1 MVVAVASAAAVDKTG
16 CGTLNV
22 CTVAVGVVVD
32 TVVAAGS
39 TSSTSSVTTGNFIF
53 ESEEEWCRATI
64 TGLDA
69 ATTSTCSPGCG
80 IVTTSSFWAKV
91 EEEEEKDKSFMDSF
105 TLS

>member
-1 MVVAVASAAAVDKTG
+1 MVAVASAAAVVKTG

-22 CTVAVGVVVD
+22 CAVAVGVVVD

-69 ATTSTCSPGCG
+69 ATTSTCYPGCG